1 MFLTQLLCVIFT
13 VGGDT
18 TPPVISMFYMNLIDI
33 FSAGQGD
40 NIPPVV
46 SGCPIQGVTVTAP
59 QGSSSA
65 SATWTE
71 PTATDNSGGVVTRL
85 SNRSPG
91 QSFSLGNTQITYTF
105 TDPSGNQAF
114 CRFTVT
120 VLSGKIVIHN
130 VYFWVIK

>member
-1 MFLTQLLCVIFT
+1 MFLTQLFCIIFT

-18 TPPVISMFYMNLIDI
+18 TPPVIS
-33 FSAGQGD
+33 
-40 NIPPVV
+40 
-46 SGCPIQGVTVTAP
+46 GCPNQGVTAIAP

-65 SATWTE
+65 SASWTE
-71 PTATDNSGGVVTRL
+71 PTATDNSGGAVTRL

-120 VLSGKIVIHN
+120 VSTGTVVDNEIFSQKVHKYKN
-130 VYFWVIK
+130 VSYFTT

>member
-1 MFLTQLLCVIFT
+1 MFLTQLFCIIFT
-13 VGGDT
+13 AGGDT
-18 TPPVISMFYMNLIDI
+18 TPPVIS
-33 FSAGQGD
+33 
-40 NIPPVV
+40 
-46 SGCPIQGVTVTAP
+46 GCPNQGVTAIAP

-65 SATWTE
+65 SASWTE
-71 PTATDNSGGVVTRL
+71 PTATDNSGGVVTRS

>member
-65 SATWTE
+65 SASWTE
-71 PTATDNSGGVVTRL
+71 PTATDNSGGVVTRS
-85 SNRSPG
+85 SNGSPG
-91 QSFSLGNTQITYTF
+91 QRFPLGITQITYTF

-120 VLSGKIVIHN
+120 VNSGKIVIHN
-130 VYFWVIK
+130 VYFCLIK